1 MNNQGVIMGTH
12 AVIAR
17 RVSPDVIQFGSVIN
31 DGYLEYVG
39 FVLQMYY
46 DAPEKVEKL
55 FSLGQ

>member
-1 MNNQGVIMGTH
+1 MGTH